1 MIRELPLEERP
12 REKMMIYGE
21 QALSNAELLAIILR
35 TGTAK
40 KSAIDIAHNLIE
52 KCSAD
57 FSDLNQF
64 SLEELCEIEG
74 IGPSKAC
81 QILSSLELG
90 RRIQRSNFKSKTKVT
105 SPDKI
110 FEFFKSEIG
119 HEKVEKFIIVLLN
132 TKNEI
137 IKWEI
142 ISVGSLNASIVHP
155 REVFNKAI
163 KKNAAAIIAVH
174 NHPSGHVSPSQ
185 EDMNVTMRLKEAG
198 KIVGINLIDH
208 IIIGRERYYSFK
220 ENDQL

>member
-1 MIRELPLEERP
+1 MIKKLPLEERP
-12 REKMMIYGE
+12 REKMMMYGE

-40 KSAIDIAHNLIE
+40 KSAIDVAHDLIE
-52 KCSAD
+52 KCPAD

-90 RRIQRSNFKSKTKVT
+90 RRIQRSSFKSKTKVT
-105 SPDKI
+105 SPDAI
-110 FEFFKSEIG
+110 FTFFKSEIG
-119 HEKVEKFIIVLLN
+119 HEKVEKFIVVLLN
-132 TKNEI
+132 TKNEM

-174 NHPSGHVSPSQ
+174 NHPSGHVTPSR
-185 EDMNVTMRLKEAG
+185 EDLNITMRLKEAG
-198 KIVGINLIDH
+198 RIVGINLIDH
-208 IIIGRERYYSFK
+208 IIIGHEKYYSFK